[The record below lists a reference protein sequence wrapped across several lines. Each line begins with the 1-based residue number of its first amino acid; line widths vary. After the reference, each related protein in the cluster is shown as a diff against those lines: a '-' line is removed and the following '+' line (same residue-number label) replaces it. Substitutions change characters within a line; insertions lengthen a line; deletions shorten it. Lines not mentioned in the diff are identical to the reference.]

1 MSSEIRLSLEEM
13 RYISLVQDLTG
24 ATIRDC
30 IVDDE
35 NNTLIFIVKEGEAGL
50 AIGKNGSNIR
60 KVRAILKKN
69 IEIVEYSSDFD
80 QLVRNI
86 FMPARIASIKKVQ
99 APNSGKITLYV
110 NVHPHDKG
118 IAIGR
123 GGRNVHKAKLILKR
137 YYNIDNI
144 VIT

>member
-1 MSSEIRLSLEEM
+1 MSSDIKLSLEEM

-30 IVDDE
+30 IVDEE
-35 NNTLIFIVKEGEAGL
+35 NNTIIFMVKEGEAGL

-60 KVRAILKKN
+60 KVKAILKKN

-80 QLVRNI
+80 QLVKNV
-86 FMPARIASIKKVQ
+86 FSPARIASIKRVQ
-99 APNSGKITLYV
+99 TPSRKITLYV
-110 NVHPHDKG
+110 SVHPQDKG
-118 IAIGR
+118 IAIGK

-137 YYNIDNI
+137 YYDIDNI

>member
-1 MSSEIRLSLEEM
+1 MSSEIKLSLEEM

-30 IVDDE
+30 IVDEE

-50 AIGKNGSNIR
+50 AIGKNGSNIK
-60 KVRAILKKN
+60 KVKAILKKN
-69 IEIVEYSSDFD
+69 IEIVEYSNDFD

-86 FMPARIASIKKVQ
+86 FAPARIASIKRVQ
-99 APNSGKITLYV
+99 TPSGKVTLYV
-110 NVHPHDKG
+110 SVHPQDKG

>member
-1 MSSEIRLSLEEM
+1 MSSDIKLSLEEM

-30 IVDDE
+30 IVDEE
-35 NNTLIFIVKEGEAGL
+35 NNTIIFIVKEGEAGL

-60 KVRAILKKN
+60 KVKAILKKN

-80 QLVRNI
+80 QLVKNV
-86 FMPARIASIKKVQ
+86 FAPARIASIKRVQ
-99 APNSGKITLYV
+99 TPNGKITLYV
-110 NVHPHDKG
+110 SVHLQDKG

-144 VIT
+144 IIT